1 MHDPHTAAASNLDS
15 PPGDPSLM
23 FSAAPPPP
31 AAATAPRI
39 RWWLVAVTVIELLV
53 IIILQ
58 RPAPPDPAEIAEG
71 KQAVTVRAPS
81 SDPHILMGKLLLS
94 FKRNFP
100 GMEHLVRQQI
110 DQSSFGEPDA
120 ATQVRIVMLLVAADE
135 VRAKSSADAGAAPP
149 PIAFPGLPAPK
160 PPREPAK
167 VLDDVEKDLDP
178 QSPLHADIAA
188 LRPLVELAAHESS
201 TEQDLKDAVAALPAE
216 TRDGL
221 KQRHGWFAD
230 VLLSTGDHTAPVR
243 SAAEMQ
249 TTLFLLLITILGA
262 GIGLAFI
269 AGLVLLVV
277 GIVQVYSGRI
287 RPSFAPP
294 QRIALTSD
302 ADARE
307 VWARGLFLET
317 VAVFLGGF
325 LALKV
330 VHELL
335 ALAIGPRPW
344 MIWSTLFGQWLLL
357 LTIFWPVV
365 RGLSWDQWKT
375 LMGWRAPRG
384 VPREVAAG
392 FCAYIAALPIY
403 FAMAIVVVILM
414 LIVEAI
420 RTASGLPPSPPPTN
434 RITEIVGGGN
444 TAVLAMIFLLATVW
458 APIVEE
464 SIFRGALYRALRG
477 RFWLLG
483 AGFLSAF
490 VFAAVHGYVAVQLLM
505 VFTLGVVFA
514 FMREWRNSLIP
525 CVTAHA
531 MHNGFAMTVMLAV
544 SWFMRG

>member
-1 MHDPHTAAASNLDS
+1 MHDSQTAAASNLDS

-23 FSAAPPPP
+23 LSAAPAPP
-31 AAATAPRI
+31 AAPTPRI
-39 RWWLVAVTVIELLV
+39 RWWLVAITVIELLV

-71 KQAVTVRAPS
+71 KQAVKVRAPS
-81 SDPHILMGKLLLS
+81 SDPYILMGKLLLS

-110 DQSSFGEPDA
+110 GQPSFGEPDA
-120 ATQVRIVMLLVAADE
+120 ATQVRIVMLLVASDE
-135 VRAKSSADAGAAPP
+135 VRANSSADRGAVPP
-149 PIAFPGLPAPK
+149 LAFPGLPAPK
-160 PPREPAK
+160 PPRQPAEM
-167 VLDDVEKDLDP
+167 LDDVEKDLDP
-178 QSPLHADIAA
+178 TSPLHADIAV

-201 TEQDLKDAVAALPAE
+201 TEQDLKDAVAALTAE

-230 VLLSTGDHTAPVR
+230 VLFSIGDHTAPVR
-243 SAAEMQ
+243 TAAEMQ

-277 GIVQVYSGRI
+277 GIVQVASGRI
-287 RPSFAPP
+287 RPGFAPP
-294 QRIALTSD
+294 QRIAITSD

-344 MIWSTLFGQWLLL
+344 MIWSTLLGQWLLL
-357 LTIFWPVV
+357 LTIFWPVA
-365 RGLSWDQWKT
+365 RGLSWDHWKT

-384 VPREVAAG
+384 APREIAAG
-392 FCAYIAALPIY
+392 FCTYIAALPVY

-420 RTASGLPPSPPPTN
+420 RAASGLPPSPPPTN
-434 RITEIVGGGN
+434 RISEIVGGGN
-444 TAVLAMIFLLATVW
+444 AAVLAMIFLLATVW
-458 APIVEE
+458 APVVEE

-477 RFWLLG
+477 RFGLLG

-505 VFTLGVVFA
+505 VFTLGVAFA
-514 FMREWRNSLIP
+514 VMREWRNSLIP
-525 CVTAHA
+525 SVTAHA
-531 MHNGFAMTVMLAV
+531 IHNGFAMTVMITV